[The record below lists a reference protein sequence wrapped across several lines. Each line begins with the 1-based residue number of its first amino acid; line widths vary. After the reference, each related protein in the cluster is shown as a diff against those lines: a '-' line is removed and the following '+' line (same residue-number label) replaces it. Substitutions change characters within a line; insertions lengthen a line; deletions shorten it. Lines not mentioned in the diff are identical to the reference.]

1 MLSRSVLAAGAAAL
15 AGLAATIS
23 ALDGDADLVPFF
35 VGLTVAG
42 GIGAWA
48 VREPYGG
55 GRRRLAQLVAVL
67 WLVAAGWI
75 GALLIWE
82 QMLCGCSMPPPVA
95 ESTYLGLTATVY
107 HVVGVYLGGVL
118 MAVAAFSRAL
128 ARA

>member
-1 MLSRSVLAAGAAAL
+1 MLSRSLLAAGAAAL

-55 GRRRLAQLVAVL
+55 GRRRLAQLIAVL

-82 QMLCGCSMPPPVA
+82 QMLCGCSMPPPVP

>member
-1 MLSRSVLAAGAAAL
+1 MLARSLLAAAAALL

-35 VGLTVAG
+35 VGLTAAG

-55 GRRRLAQLVAVL
+55 GRRRLGQAIGGL
-67 WLVAAGWI
+67 WLIAAGWI
-75 GALLIWE
+75 GALLIW
-82 QMLCGCSMPPPVA
+82 QQVMCGCSMPPPLPEA
-95 ESTYLGLTATVY
+95 TYFGLTATAY
-107 HVVGVYLGGVL
+107 HLAAVYLGGAL